1 MGSQRT
7 FASMA
12 WNGKG
17 KVTRRERFLA
27 EMDAVI
33 PWPRLVRLIEPHYP
47 KAGQGRQPLGLEKM
61 LRIYFL
67 QQWFN
72 LSDPQAEDAIYDSES
87 MRRFARVELGDE
99 VVPDETTILRFRHLL
114 EQHELTQA
122 IFEEIQALLEE
133 RRLLL
138 RSGTIVDA
146 TIIAAPS
153 STKNAS
159 ASRDPEMKQTRKGRN
174 WHFGMKLHIGADKR
188 GIVHTVRATDASVAD
203 INQMPELLHGQ
214 EREVFGDQAYWK
226 EDDRKFLE
234 AWGVR
239 YRINRRPTAH
249 RPLSKRWR
257 MINRA
262 RSRTRA
268 RGEHA
273 FRVIKQLW
281 GFAKVRYRG
290 LAKNLAR
297 AHTMFALANL
307 YQVRRQL
314 LPAGARCALSGNF
327 GQQAVSA
334 ATIARPTIT
343 RSPFSEPDCH
353 DHFNQIAAQSDLC
366 RASLGDLAIG
376 DALPLEAR
384 TLARQPRSHIA
395 QGTFTAREGRACHSD
410 RYPPGRGIRRGSP
423 ARRAQCASSRT

>member
-1 MGSQRT
+1 MGNQRT

-12 WNGKG
+12 WQAKG

-33 PWPRLVRLIEPHYP
+33 PWSRLLALIEPHYP

-87 MRRFARVELGDE
+87 MRRFAKVELSDD
-99 VVPDETTILRFRHLL
+99 VVPDESTILRFRHLL
-114 EQHELTQA
+114 EQHRLTKA
-122 IFEEIQALLEE
+122 IFDAVAGLLEE

-138 RSGTIVDA
+138 RAGTIVDA

-159 ASRDPEMKQTRKGRN
+159 ATRDPEMKQTRKGGN
-174 WHFGMKLHIGADKR
+174 WHFGMKLHVGADKR
-188 GIVHTVRATDASVAD
+188 GIIHTVTATAASAAD
-203 INQMPELLHGQ
+203 ITEFPHLLHGQ
-214 EREVFGDQAYWK
+214 EREIFGDQAYWK
-226 EDDRKFLE
+226 EADRQAF
-234 AWGVR
+234 AARGVR
-239 YRINRRPTAH
+239 YRINRRPT
-249 RPLSKRWR
+249 RKPLTERWR

-273 FRVIKQLW
+273 FRVVKHLW

-297 AHTMFALANL
+297 AQIMFALANL
-307 YQVRRQL
+307 YQLRRQL
-314 LPAGARCALSGNF
+314 LPTTERCVL
-327 GQQAVSA
+327 
-334 ATIARPTIT
+334 
-343 RSPFSEPDCH
+343 
-353 DHFNQIAAQSDLC
+353 
-366 RASLGDLAIG
+366 
-376 DALPLEAR
+376 
-384 TLARQPRSHIA
+384 
-395 QGTFTAREGRACHSD
+395 
-410 RYPPGRGIRRGSP
+410 
-423 ARRAQCASSRT
+423 

>member
-1 MGSQRT
+1 MGNQRT

-12 WNGKG
+12 WQAKG

-27 EMDAVI
+27 EMDGVI
-33 PWPRLVRLIEPHYP
+33 PWTRLLGLIAPHYP
-47 KAGQGRQPLGLEKM
+47 KAGNGRQPLGMEKM

-99 VVPDETTILRFRHLL
+99 VVPDESTILRFRHLL
-114 EQHELTQA
+114 ERHGLTQA
-122 IFEEIQALLEE
+122 IFDTITGLLEE

-159 ASRDPEMKQTRKGRN
+159 ATRDPEMKQTRKGKN

-188 GIVHTVRATDASVAD
+188 GIVHTVRATNAAVAD
-203 INQMPELLHGQ
+203 ITQLPDLLHGQ

-226 EDDRKFLE
+226 EDDRAFLE
-234 AWGVR
+234 SWGVR
-239 YRINRRPTAH
+239 YRINRRPSR

-273 FRVIKQLW
+273 FRIVKQLW

-297 AHTMFALANL
+297 AQTMFALANL
-307 YQVRRQL
+307 YQFRREL
-314 LPAGARCALSGNF
+314 
-327 GQQAVSA
+327 
-334 ATIARPTIT
+334 RPTEL
-343 RSPFSEPDCH
+343 RCG
-353 DHFNQIAAQSDLC
+353 L
-366 RASLGDLAIG
+366 
-376 DALPLEAR
+376 
-384 TLARQPRSHIA
+384 
-395 QGTFTAREGRACHSD
+395 
-410 RYPPGRGIRRGSP
+410 
-423 ARRAQCASSRT
+423 